1 MASLSKLSSS
11 SKDMSRNK
19 YQRVGNNII
28 DPTSQHLTVIHSD
41 SASIR
46 DSIKVLF
53 TGHGLHCVMS
63 GGNIDTAPDI
73 FTSRANHCTM
83 LPGLAS
89 GV

>member
-1 MASLSKLSSS
+1 MASLSKLSTS

-28 DPTSQHLTVIHSD
+28 DPTSQHLTVIHS
-41 SASIR
+41 ASIC
-46 DSIKVLF
+46 DSIKVFF

-73 FTSRANHCTM
+73 FTSRANHCTT

-89 GV
+89 GA

>member
-1 MASLSKLSSS
+1 MASLSKLSTS

-28 DPTSQHLTVIHSD
+28 DPTSQHLTVTHFV
-41 SASIR
+41 SIC
-46 DSIKVLF
+46 DSIKVFF

-73 FTSRANHCTM
+73 FTSRANHCTT